1 MGALAR
7 RQRSDNPTHGK
18 PPADATPSTPSPFPQ
33 PSGTVTPMS
42 APDRRTFLARAAATS
57 ALLPAAMSSLAADA
71 KPILQGRVRHS
82 VCHWCFNPMSL
93 DDLAAAA
100 KANGLESVEL
110 VAPENF
116 PTLRK
121 HGLICAIFG
130 RHGFNKGFAHP
141 EEHDECVAACTRAL
155 DEAAQAGT
163 PNVITFSGFRRGL
176 PRETGRTHMIE
187 GLKKVAAHAEKRRV
201 TLCLEMLNSRVE
213 TAMKGHPD
221 YFCDDIDLSVD
232 IVRAVASERV
242 KVLFDIYH
250 VQIMHGDVI
259 TRLRAHAAWIGHVH
273 TAGVPGR
280 SDLDDTQELNYAPIL
295 RALVDTGY
303 KGLVGHEF
311 IPRGPDKIA
320 ALRQAVSVCDV

>member
-1 MGALAR
+1 MPPLSRRDFLASTASVTTTTTAAGLSLGLGTGIQLAAAPAALA
-7 RQRSDNPTHGK
+7 
-18 PPADATPSTPSPFPQ
+18 ATPSP
-33 PSGTVTPMS
+33 
-42 APDRRTFLARAAATS
+42 AP
-57 ALLPAAMSSLAADA
+57 AL
-71 KPILQGRVRHS
+71 KGRIHHS
-82 VCHWCFNPMSL
+82 VCHWCFNPL
-93 DDLAAAA
+93 TVDQLAAAA
-100 KANGLESVEL
+100 RELGLGSVEL
-110 VAPENF
+110 VGPDNF
-116 PTLRK
+116 PILRK
-121 HGLICAIFG
+121 HGLTCAIFG
-130 RHGFNKGFAHP
+130 RHGFSKGFAHV

-155 DEAAQAGT
+155 DEAAEFGA

-176 PRETGRTHMIE
+176 PTETGRRNMID

-201 TLCLEMLNSRVE
+201 TLCLEMLNSRVD

-232 IVRAVASERV
+232 IVKSVASERV

-259 TRLRAHAAWIGHVH
+259 TRIRAHAPWIGHVH

-280 SDLDDTQELNYAPIL
+280 SDLDDTQELNYPPIL
-295 RALVDTGY
+295 RALLESGY
-303 KGLVGHEF
+303 RGHVGHEF